1 MIDTDKY
8 EGHTEGKWI
17 LGEHKGRPSISAVED
32 VETPTW
38 VRSIAR
44 ELNPSQ
50 TADHALLLDAPLLLQ
65 EVKRLREDNKKLHD
79 AINGCAYA
87 NMQGSA
93 LDLYCESMVERCPT
107 CDENVES
114 GLCDEG
120 CEEE

>member
-1 MIDTDKY
+1 MIDINKY
-8 EGHTEGKWI
+8 KGHTEGPWNLTPEGHIVADDMTVVCNKHTKRI
-17 LGEHKGRPSISAVED
+17 
-32 VETPTW
+32 VETNHKDTQL
-38 VRSIAR
+38 IA
-44 ELNPSQ
+44 
-50 TADHALLLDAPLLLQ
+50 DAPLLLQ

-114 GLCDEG
+114 GLCDEE